1 MAEKLLIQRCAN
13 FVPSIHLSNGTFALK
28 GHCVTFPQDITEMCN
43 KLPLRKEA
51 VVVFIRYI
59 GNKDTSAVYPKSL
72 RVNKQNVLEALLWLK
87 KHNAHYANITINESN
102 LDWMNGQNEA
112 NIGTQASILKTKDT
126 QRYKINATEEEVVS
140 NVHKPS
146 ENNDLSNDSCDM
158 DIGCMHAN
166 ENNTLPT
173 GIDAEIM
180 KTFVE
185 IAKKTGQSSEI
196 MEFPSI
202 NHDSP
207 IRYVLSY
214 T

>member
-1 MAEKLLIQRCAN
+1 
-13 FVPSIHLSNGTFALK
+13 
-28 GHCVTFPQDITEMCN
+28 
-43 KLPLRKEA
+43 
-51 VVVFIRYI
+51 
-59 GNKDTSAVYPKSL
+59 
-72 RVNKQNVLEALLWLK
+72 
-87 KHNAHYANITINESN
+87 
-102 LDWMNGQNEA
+102 MNGQNEA

-158 DIGCMHAN
+158 DIGCMHTN

-185 IAKKTGQSSEI
+185 IAKKTGQLSKI
-196 MEFPSI
+196 MNFPPTD
-202 NHDSP
+202 HDSP

-214 T
+214 PRY